1 MREEYILGISC
12 FFHDSA
18 ACLINTKGEI
28 IGAIQEERISRK
40 KHDSTFPSLAIAKI
54 IEEENI
60 SVSQIKNIV
69 FYEKPFLKFERVL
82 DSLTNNFPYSFPTFV
97 KFMPSWSKEK
107 LLTKGL
113 IKKKLVQINNEFKTA
128 NIAFS
133 QHHLSHAASCFFPS
147 PYENA
152 AILTIDGVGEKS
164 TTTIGFGE
172 NKNIQ
177 ILQEILYPNSLGLL
191 YSAIT
196 EMLGFKVNSGEY
208 KVMGLA
214 PYGEANLVNLFKE
227 NLIQLHND
235 GSFELNMD
243 YFDFDLGFRTASPK
257 MRKLFN
263 LNVASEGHMLT
274 HHHANIAASLQQVL
288 EEAVINLAE
297 QAKHI
302 TNSRNLC
309 LAGGVALNCVANS
322 QIKNSNIFDNVWV
335 QPASGDAGCSLGAAL
350 AYLNANNADAK
361 NKRIFTSMKNSYLG
375 SSYKKDQIEKILK
388 ACDATYHEY
397 EENELINKTSE
408 LLADGHV
415 VGWFNGKME
424 FGPRALGNRS
434 ILADPRNIEMQKSL
448 NLKIKYRES
457 FRPFAPVIKAEKAS
471 DWFDIQTESP
481 YMLFTYKVLNKH
493 TYQNA
498 NKKKAKSSQP
508 LSTNDLLHQR
518 SKIAAVTHLDYS
530 ARVQTISKNE
540 NSRFW
545 KLIDAFEK
553 ITNVPILVNT
563 SFNVRGEPIV
573 ESPED
578 AYRCFMG
585 TNMDVLIIENFL
597 LLKSSQPKEN
607 IIQNFASK
615 YESD

>member
-1 MREEYILGISC
+1 MKEEYILGISC

-28 IGAIQEERISRK
+28 IGAIQEERLSRK
-40 KHDSTFPSLAIAKI
+40 KHDFTFPSLAISKI
-54 IEEENI
+54 IEEKNI
-60 SVSQIKNIV
+60 SVSQIKNII

-113 IKKKLVQINNEFKTA
+113 IKKKLVQINNDFKSA

-133 QHHLSHAASCFFPS
+133 NHHLSHAASSFFPS
-147 PYENA
+147 PFESS

-164 TTTIGFGE
+164 TTTISFGE
-172 NKNIQ
+172 QQKIE

-196 EMLGFKVNSGEY
+196 ELLGFKVNSGEY

-227 NLIQLHND
+227 NLVYLYED
-235 GSFELNMD
+235 GSFELNMEF
-243 YFDFDLGFRTASPK
+243 FDFDLGFKTASPK
-257 MRKLFN
+257 MLKLFD
-263 LNVASEGHMLT
+263 LNGSSEKLKLT
-274 HHHANIAASLQQVL
+274 YHHANIAASLQQVL
-288 EEAVINLAE
+288 EEAVVNLAKH
-297 QAKHI
+297 AKHI
-302 TNSRNLC
+302 TKSKNLC

-322 QIKNSNIFDNVWV
+322 KIRDSKIFDNVWV
-335 QPASGDAGCSLGAAL
+335 QPASGDAGGSLGATL
-350 AYLNANNADAK
+350 AYLNLNYATKDD
-361 NKRIFTSMKNSYLG
+361 KRIFTSMKNSYLG
-375 SSYKKDQIEKILK
+375 SSYTKDQIEKILK
-388 ACDATYHEY
+388 TSNAVYHEY
-397 EENELINKTSE
+397 EENELIKKTSR
-408 LLADGHV
+408 LLADGNV

-457 FRPFAPVIKAEKAS
+457 FRPFAPVVKAEKAR
-471 DWFDIQTESP
+471 DWFDINTESP
-481 YMLFTYKVLNKH
+481 YMLFTSKVSEKHIYKK
-493 TYQNA
+493 TST
-498 NKKKAKSSQP
+498 KKAKSSQP

-530 ARVQTISKNE
+530 ARVQTINKIE
-540 NSRFW
+540 NTRLW

-578 AYRCFMG
+578 AYQCFMG
-585 TNMDVLIIENFL
+585 TNMDVLVIENFL
-597 LLKSSQPKEN
+597 LLKPSQPEEN

-615 YESD
+615 YEAD